1 MIIRLQ
7 ICANLRNTK
16 MLSQN
21 EIISL
26 LKPHLKKP
34 FVFLETAN
42 LDKDNASS
50 FLFKD
55 FSGIL
60 TFDYNGNAG
69 QFLEKAESYLEKNHW
84 LCGFFSYEFGYF
96 LEPALHHLKE
106 RNNFPLAWIASCKEP
121 VKIIHNN
128 SNRVYAGKESGKN
141 FRIKNI
147 KPNISYRQYR
157 KAIRKI
163 KTYLG
168 NGTNYQTNFTF
179 KIKFSFYGD
188 VLSFYLALRAN
199 QPTSYMALINTGEY
213 FIISLSPELFFRR
226 NGNKI
231 TVKPMK
237 GTFSRGVNLLEDRV
251 NEKKLTTDKKI
262 MAENLMI
269 VDLLRND
276 LGRVARKVWVPK
288 LFSAEKYKTLYQMTS
303 TISATLKSNTG
314 IREIFPS
321 LFPSGSVTG
330 APKIRTMEIIKE
342 LEKEPRN
349 IYTGAIGY
357 ISPDKKSCFNVAIRT
372 VELCAN
378 KGELGIGG
386 GIVYDSRAKKEYEEA
401 MLKAK
406 FLTQSLDRFSLI
418 ESILWEECFG
428 YHLIDLHLNR
438 LKKSCEYFSINAR
451 IGKLKE
457 ELGILEKKLKI
468 AGNKFKIKILVDFE
482 GSFKIEKSF
491 LDEPD
496 LPVIIKISK
505 QKTDPQNIFLYHKTT
520 KRKLYEEERRKVQKA
535 GFFEVIFFNKCGELT
550 EGSITNVFIAKGGI
564 LYTPPIKCGLLNGVL
579 RQYLLKTEKAKE
591 KILHLRDIL
600 AADEVYIGNSV
611 RGLIKAEISLASLR
625 NNSKIKI
632 S

>member
-1 MIIRLQ
+1 
-7 ICANLRNTK
+7 
-16 MLSQN
+16 MLPQN

-42 LDKDNASS
+42 FDKDNANS

-55 FSGIL
+55 FSKII
-60 TFDYNGNAG
+60 TFNHKDDVNDFFQKA
-69 QFLEKAESYLEKNHW
+69 QDCLEESQW

-96 LEPALHHLKE
+96 LEPALYHLKE
-106 RNNFPLAWIASCKEP
+106 KNNLPLAWLACCKKP
-121 VKIIHNN
+121 VKII
-128 SNRVYAGKESGKN
+128 NRCPTPIYTGKKSKKD

-147 KPNISYRQYR
+147 KPNISYPQY
-157 KAIRKI
+157 AEVIRKI
-163 KTYLG
+163 KAYLG

-188 VLSFYLALRAN
+188 VLSFYLALRSH

-237 GTFSRGVNLLEDRV
+237 GTFSRGANLLEDRV

-276 LGRVARKVWVPK
+276 LSRVAKKVWVPK

-314 IREIFPS
+314 MREIFSS

-330 APKIRTMEIIKE
+330 APKIRTMEIIRK

-357 ISPDKKSCFNVAIRT
+357 ISPDKKACFNVAIRT
-372 VELCAN
+372 VSLSSN
-378 KGELGIGG
+378 KGEMGIGG
-386 GIVYDSRAKKEYEEA
+386 GIVYDSSAKKEYAEA

-406 FLTQSLDRFSLI
+406 FLTSSSDDFSLI
-418 ESILWEECFG
+418 ESMLWTVTAG
-428 YHLIDLHLNR
+428 YHLINLHLKR
-438 LKKSCEYFSINAR
+438 LKKSCEYFSINANLD
-451 IGKLKE
+451 KVKK
-457 ELGILEKKLKI
+457 ELGILEKKLKVE
-468 AGNKFKIKILVDFE
+468 GDKFKIKILTDFE
-482 GSFKIEKSF
+482 GNFRLEKSS
-491 LDEPD
+491 LGKQAP
-496 LPVIIKISK
+496 PARIKISRK
-505 QKTDPQNIFLYHKTT
+505 IIDPRDVFLYHKTT
-520 KRKLYEEERRKVQKA
+520 KRALYEKERYKAQKA
-535 GFFEVIFFNKCGELT
+535 GFFEVIFFNKYGELT
-550 EGSITNVFIAKGGI
+550 EGSITNIFVLKNST
-564 LYTPPIKCGLLNGVL
+564 LYTPPVKCGLLPGVL
-579 RQYLLKTEKAKE
+579 REHLLKNGKLKE
-591 KILHLRDIL
+591 KVLRKADIKK
-600 AADEVYIGNSV
+600 AQKIYIGNSV
-611 RGLIKAEISLASLR
+611 RGLIEAELTC
-625 NNSKIKI
+625 
-632 S
+632 